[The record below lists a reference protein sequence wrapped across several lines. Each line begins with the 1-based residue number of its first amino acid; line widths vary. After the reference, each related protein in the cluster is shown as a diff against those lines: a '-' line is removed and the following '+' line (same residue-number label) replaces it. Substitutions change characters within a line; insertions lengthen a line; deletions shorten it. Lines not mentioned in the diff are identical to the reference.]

1 MKLKLDLLRHGE
13 TRLSHT
19 LRGSTDDALTEMGLA
34 QMQATIQTFFDQSS
48 EQMIWQAIFSS
59 DLQRCQ
65 YFAEKLSEQYDKP
78 LVIEPNLQEMH
89 FGDWEAQSTQWI
101 YDNFPEQL
109 SQFWQTPTQYT
120 PPHAET
126 MLQFN
131 QRVLQALANIQ
142 QYMLTNRWRRT
153 LLVTHGGVI
162 KLLKCLAT
170 QQHLDDIL
178 KMSAEL
184 GTLHRFELDTDS
196 KEINYLSSNSN
207 DKEL

>member
-1 MKLKLDLLRHGE
+1 MKLKIDLLRHGE
-13 TRLSHT
+13 TTLSHT
-19 LRGSTDDALTEMGLA
+19 LRGSTNDALTEIGQA
-34 QMQATIQTFFDQSS
+34 QMQATIQTFLDQSS
-48 EQMIWQAIFSS
+48 GHMVWQAIFSS

-65 YFAEKLSEQYDKP
+65 YFAEKLSEQYDKSF
-78 LVIEPNLQEMH
+78 VIEPNLQEMH

-120 PPHAET
+120 PPNAET
-126 MLQFN
+126 MLQFKH
-131 QRVLQALANIQ
+131 RVLQAFANIQ
-142 QYMLTNRWRRT
+142 QHMLANHWQHI

-184 GTLHRFELDTDS
+184 GTLHAFELDTDS
-196 KEINYLSSNSN
+196 KEINYLSNN
-207 DKEL
+207 FNGKEF